1 VLRRSTRARSAAEV
15 VRRGSRVLVLAC
27 RGYGGETVAEL
38 IGDPPSNGGGVV
50 VSRTTWP
57 GKTTGELEE
66 RKRNAMVQGRE

>member
-1 VLRRSTRARSAAEV
+1 
-15 VRRGSRVLVLAC
+15 VLVLAC

-38 IGDPPSNGGGVV
+38 IGDPPSNGGGIV

-57 GKTTGELEE
+57 GKTAGELEE